1 MAEPTNP
8 NSPSTPAHRRI
19 RSIVRKAE
27 DGGRAQFDKEAV
39 KDLFFIV
46 ALPLLAVIAAFWFA
60 ARFIKPAPPD
70 AFVMTTGADGGAY
83 HLFAQRYRAILAR
96 EKINVALKPS
106 AGSLENFQ
114 RLQDAKSEF
123 EVGLIQ
129 AGMVVGEPPAGLR
142 SLGSVYYEPL
152 WVFYRGNSEIDKLS
166 QLLGKRIAV
175 GAEGSGT
182 RALALQLLK
191 ASGVDNGSA
200 DLLPL
205 GANDAVKELIDGS
218 IHAAVLVAS
227 PDAPAIQT
235 LAKDREV
242 KLASLAQAEAFTRRF
257 PFLTAI
263 QLPRGAIDLAAD
275 LPSRDVTLLTTTANL
290 VVKEDFHPALGFL
303 LLQAATEVHGRAGV
317 LQKAGEF
324 PAAKESEFII
334 ADEAKRFYKSGTPF
348 LQRYLPFWI
357 ANLIERIAVLLL
369 PLIAVL
375 LPLFKILPMLIQW
388 RNKSRVFKWYGELK
402 SIEEQVAANPDR
414 AQFDSYLDRLDEI
427 EDGVNHTRV
436 SSNYSDY
443 VYNLR
448 AHIELVR
455 NRLHRIEE
463 QSPNP

>member
-1 MAEPTNP
+1 MAEPTTP
-8 NSPSTPAHRRI
+8 NSSSRPQRRI
-19 RSIVRKAE
+19 RSIVRMAE
-27 DGGRAQFDKEAV
+27 GGGRAQFDKEAV
-39 KDLFFIV
+39 KDIFFIV

-60 ARFIKPAPPD
+60 TRFIKPAPPNT
-70 AFVMTTGADGGAY
+70 FVMTTGADGGAY
-83 HLFAQRYRAILAR
+83 HLFANRYRAILAR
-96 EKINVALKPS
+96 EKINIALEPS
-106 AGSLENFQ
+106 AGSLENLQ
-114 RLQDAKSEF
+114 RLQNANSEF

-129 AGMVVGEPPAGLR
+129 AGMVVGEPPVGLR
-142 SLGSVYYEPL
+142 SLGSVFYEPL
-152 WVFYRGNSEIDKLS
+152 WIFYRGNIEIDKLS
-166 QLLGKRIAV
+166 QLTGKRIAV

-191 ASGVDNGSA
+191 ASGVDNASA

-205 GANDAVKELIDGS
+205 GANDAARDLIDGS
-218 IHAAVLVAS
+218 IDAAMLVAS
-227 PDAPAIQT
+227 PDAATIQT

-242 KLASLAQAEAFTRRF
+242 KLANLAQAEGFTRRF

-275 LPSRDVTLLTTTANL
+275 LPSHDVVLLTTTANL

-303 LLQAATEVHGRAGV
+303 LLQAATEVHGRGGI
-317 LQKAGEF
+317 LQKSGEF
-324 PAAKESEFII
+324 PAPKESEFII

-357 ANLIERIAVLLL
+357 ANLIERIAVLLV

-414 AQFDSYLDRLDEI
+414 AKLDSYFDRLDEI

-448 AHIELVR
+448 THIELVR

-463 QSPNP
+463 HIANP

>member
-1 MAEPTNP
+1 MAEPT
-8 NSPSTPAHRRI
+8 TPTSSSRPHRRI

-39 KDLFFIV
+39 KDILFIV

-60 ARFIKPAPPD
+60 ARFIKPAPPSS
-70 AFVMTTGADGGAY
+70 FRMTTGADGGAY
-83 HLFAQRYRAILAR
+83 HLFANRYRAILAR
-96 EKINVALKPS
+96 EKINIALEPS
-106 AGSLENFQ
+106 AGSLENLQ
-114 RLQDAKSEF
+114 RLQNANSEF

-152 WVFYRGNSEIDKLS
+152 WVFYRGNIEIDKLI
-166 QLLGKRIAV
+166 QLTGKRIAV
-175 GAEGSGT
+175 GTEGSGT

-191 ASGVDNGSA
+191 AGGVDNASA

-205 GANDAVKELIDGS
+205 GANDAARDLADGS
-218 IHAAVLVAS
+218 IDAAMIVAS
-227 PDAPAIQT
+227 PDAATVQI
-235 LAKDREV
+235 LAREKDV
-242 KLASLAQAEAFTRRF
+242 KLANLAQAEAFTRRF

-303 LLQAATEVHGRAGV
+303 LLQAATEVHGRGGV
-317 LQKAGEF
+317 LQKSGEF
-324 PAAKESEFII
+324 PAPKESEFII

-375 LPLFKILPMLIQW
+375 LPLFKIVPVVVQW
-388 RNKSRVFKWYGELK
+388 RNKSRLFRWYGELK
-402 SIEEQVAANPDR
+402 NLESQAA
-414 AQFDSYLDRLDEI
+414 AQNDAAKLDSYFDRLDEI

-436 SSNYSDY
+436 STTYSDY

-448 AHIELVR
+448 THIDMVR

-463 QSPNP
+463 HNSNP